1 MSAPSLSW
9 RVVAASMVL
18 VGGLLPAD
26 AARVIP
32 GRGWCNSAIG
42 LPSAHCRTAAPRLR
56 DKIPSRPIP
65 SRPLT
70 AAGRPRLR
78 ARRRRDLDQLL
89 PATADAYRPELVAA

>member
-9 RVVAASMVL
+9 RVVVASMVL

-26 AARVIP
+26 AAHVVP

-56 DKIPSRPIP
+56 DRIPT
-65 SRPLT
+65 RPLA
-70 AAGRPRLR
+70 AAGRPRQR
-78 ARRRRDLDQLL
+78 ARRRDLELL
-89 PATADAYRPELVAA
+89 PATAYRAELVAA